1 MLQIVGPLRRGVV
14 LLGVKAE
21 VVCVPAQEAGA
32 QALSQLLQGRH
43 CLIEHQ
49 EVAPACG
56 FQHRQAKGL
65 GKRRTEEQIGEPEQF
80 QYRLSGEAIREAQ
93 IRGEQQIPV
102 CQAGLFPSVRIM
114 DL

>member
-21 VVCVPAQEAGA
+21 VVCVPAQKAGA
-32 QALSQLLQGRH
+32 QAPSQLLQGRH
-43 CLIEHQ
+43 RLIEHQ

-65 GKRRTEEQIGEPEQF
+65 GKGRTEEQIGEPEQF
-80 QYRLSGEAIREAQ
+80 QYRLPGEAIEEAQ
-93 IRGEQQIPV
+93 IRGEQQIAL